1 MNNLLHVKERKNL
14 STKTVL
20 AQRTVRAMAA
30 LLVTVP
36 PLYRVIG
43 KTVPPGESQV
53 MNGIDWG
60 YV

>member
-1 MNNLLHVKERKNL
+1 MNNLLHVKERKKMN
-14 STKTVL
+14 TKTAF
-20 AQRTVRAMAA
+20 AQCTNLAMAA

-36 PLYRVIG
+36 PLYQVIG

-53 MNGIDWG
+53 MNDIDWG